1 MSCKQECCVL
11 ADLPEAARI
20 QDQPQ
25 ICGPKYLYKK
35 PAATKWSLGRLERKD
50 VQKEEGDTEM
60 LRVAM
65 GKTASCS
72 FHTLP
77 TFDVQHK
84 ITKSVQ
90 SSHFRALL
98 SGKY

>member
-1 MSCKQECCVL
+1 
-11 ADLPEAARI
+11 
-20 QDQPQ
+20 
-25 ICGPKYLYKK
+25 
-35 PAATKWSLGRLERKD
+35 

-60 LRVAM
+60 LRVAK
-65 GKTASCS
+65 GKISSSS

-84 ITKSVQ
+84 ITKSLQ

>member
-1 MSCKQECCVL
+1 
-11 ADLPEAARI
+11 
-20 QDQPQ
+20 
-25 ICGPKYLYKK
+25 
-35 PAATKWSLGRLERKD
+35 

-65 GKTASCS
+65 GKISSSS

-84 ITKSVQ
+84 INEISAVIPLLGSLLLGLGGPPHICSSSFTFMGGIEKSN
-90 SSHFRALL
+90 
-98 SGKY
+98 